1 MFLEQIVSHLFVLYH
16 WHYEIRCTGGFV
28 HVDTSSISIQTIR
41 EVDRVH
47 QVRIVL
53 FEQVVRGR
61 GSRARSRGRG
71 RGRGR
76 RGRGRGGQR
85 GGAQAQPVEN
95 RAHLAQQS
103 RETRDT
109 QLQER
114 VSLLSEEDL
123 RFTVLE
129 ACRSQPS
136 LMFTIL
142 NRTSLQPNN
151 PDFSNVVLDAL
162 VLEVAIRYRNNFM
175 AQQNADDD
183 YNKCHRYAAYRQ
195 YSLWT
200 HGHLGAGNRT
210 IPSCCVWRIRDTY
223 PEHSGQYVGYVGGRF
238 G

>member
-1 MFLEQIVSHLFVLYH
+1 M
-16 WHYEIRCTGGFV
+16 EIENSDHSRSRSRSP
-28 HVDTSSISIQTIR
+28 SSDSP
-41 EVDRVH
+41 
-47 QVRIVL
+47 

-61 GSRARSRGRG
+61 GSRARGRGRG

-85 GGAQAQPVEN
+85 GGAQAQPV
-95 RAHLAQQS
+95 H
-103 RETRDT
+103 
-109 QLQER
+109 R

-151 PDFSNVVLDAL
+151 PVNPEENNRNQPSWCRCSFCRDMPTEQERVCCRQIPNNCHSRLPDFSNVVLDAL

-200 HGHLGAGNRT
+200 HGHLGAGNRRT